1 MISRILNRLVLTV
14 HIVTSIGWLGAVLGY
29 LALDIV
35 ATAGIEVAAVRAAFF
50 GMDVTI
56 RYVIVPLALTSVII
70 GVANALTTPWGLL
83 RHYWVLVKLLL
94 TLFATTILLLEVQKV
109 SDMAQLAAAN
119 ADPREL
125 PGSLPHSAGGL
136 VVLLVIAFLSV
147 YKPKGLTRYGWR
159 RQVTRCR
166 EDIATADRM

>member
-1 MISRILNRLVLTV
+1 MLPRNLSKLVLTA

-29 LALDIV
+29 LALDVV
-35 ATAGIEVAAVRAAFF
+35 ATVGIDVAAVRAAFF

-56 RYVIVPLALTSVII
+56 RYVIVPLAITSVFI

-94 TLFATTILLLEVQKV
+94 TLFAMTVLLLEVQKV
-109 SDMAQLAAAN
+109 SDMAQLASAN
-119 ADPREL
+119 ADPRDI

-147 YKPKGLTRYGWR
+147 YKPKGFTRYGWR
-159 RQVTRCR
+159 QVTRSR
-166 EDIATADRM
+166 GNA